1 MLANGILLALSLATD
16 DAESQ
21 VPPPIDRLCGSWRT
35 TAETLAPSGLS
46 SLTGSGSSG
55 RDVLSVGALAFPP
68 FVLGTDHVW
77 HSPLGHPEPDQP
89 DPEGTTG
96 YTGRLLVGGTVVEA
110 AAIRWCADRVER
122 RATIVVQPLQQRGG
136 TTAAAT
142 TAAAAA
148 AVSLD
153 VTTVVAL
160 SQTSRQVF
168 WEVQIGISKNT
179 IPDDAA
185 TAALHDVVLPT
196 VDVELQTLAR
206 MYTENWGFG
215 HNMTFANR
223 TAEFN
228 FTKRG
233 PNSIAVI

>member
-1 MLANGILLALSLATD
+1 MLTSCRYL
-16 DAESQ
+16 
-21 VPPPIDRLCGSWRT
+21 
-35 TAETLAPSGLS
+35 
-46 SLTGSGSSG
+46 
-55 RDVLSVGALAFPP
+55 GALAFPP

-122 RATIVVQPLQQRGG
+122 RATIVVQPLQQRSG
-136 TTAAAT
+136 TTTAAT

-148 AVSLD
+148 AAAHAPVSLD

-206 MYTENWGFG
+206 MYTEDWGFG
-215 HNMTFANR
+215 HNMTFVREESIFRDSLYLSR
-223 TAEFN
+223 TLLCI
-228 FTKRG
+228 
-233 PNSIAVI
+233 P